1 MTAWRVLMKRLMT
14 RLRYWGWFS
23 FEVLVWIHG
32 KKIKEITIFEQDFV
46 LEGSLS
52 NKKYHWICS
61 FKIEYMYWTESRG
74 AHWFPGM
81 FSCFIVLSQFRAQIG
96 SQVFTW
102 VKCYTKFLEG
112 SWKELVCGLR
122 QICTFQSDTMHMYI
136 AHSSVHPDTGNLCQI
151 YATPNSKILFFL
163 IFQGL
168 KGYQRV
174 VGRMNVQ
181 QF

>member
-1 MTAWRVLMKRLMT
+1 MSKILSLKDHYQTKNITEFVHSKLNICIEQNP
-14 RLRYWGWFS
+14 
-23 FEVLVWIHG
+23 EVL
-32 KKIKEITIFEQDFV
+32 TDFLACLVV
-46 LEGSLS
+46 L
-52 NKKYHWICS
+52 S
-61 FKIEYMYWTESRG
+61 F
-74 AHWFPGM
+74 F
-81 FSCFIVLSQFRAQIG
+81 SQFRAQIG